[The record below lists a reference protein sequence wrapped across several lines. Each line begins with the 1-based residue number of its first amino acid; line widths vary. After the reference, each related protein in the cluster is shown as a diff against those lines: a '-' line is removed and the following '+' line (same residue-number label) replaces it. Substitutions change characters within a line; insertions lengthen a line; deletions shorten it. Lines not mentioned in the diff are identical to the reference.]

1 MSGFEENEI
10 SIKSQ
15 GGTELS
21 KRSIAQFIP
30 EDISKEFQVIAS
42 RVRDIQED
50 KIRIYWQHDLA
61 EDPEVLHLKEKKSRD
76 RFHKFVFVSNW
87 QLQNYIDK
95 LNFPQDDKVIVIENP
110 LDVFPEVQ
118 KSKDE
123 VRLIYFSTPQRGLEI
138 LVPVFE
144 ALAEK
149 HSHIHLDVFSSFEI
163 YGWSDADK
171 QFEPLYEKIRQHPQ
185 MTYHGFADQ
194 ATLREAISKSHI
206 LAYPSIWQET
216 SCRVLIES
224 MSAGLVCVHPNYC
237 ALSETSGGLTS
248 MYQFLD
254 DRRKH
259 AALFYHNLDHAIS
272 IVNREDAQNYLRFV
286 KAYADNRYNLNK
298 IGSQWRIIMDDL
310 LMQFNKV
317 EDRKVPGEVF
327 YYKT

>member
-1 MSGFEENEI
+1 VSGFEENEI
-10 SIKSQ
+10 SINSK

-30 EDISKEFQVIAS
+30 EEISKEFQVIAS
-42 RVRDIQED
+42 RVRDIEKD

-61 EDPEVLHLKEKKSRD
+61 GDPEVAHLKEKKSRD

-110 LDVFPEVQ
+110 IEVFPEVQ

-123 VRLIYFSTPQRGLEI
+123 VRLVYFSTPQRGLEL

-149 HSHIHLDVFSSFEI
+149 HDNIHLDVFSSFSI
-163 YGWSDADK
+163 YGWPDADQ
-171 QFEPLYEKIRQHPQ
+171 QFEHLYERIRQHPK

-194 ATLREAISKSHI
+194 NTLREALLKSHI

-216 SCRVLIES
+216 SCRVLMES
-224 MSAGLVCVHPNYC
+224 MSAGLVCVHPNYA
-237 ALSETSGGLTS
+237 ALAETSGGLTS

-254 DRRKH
+254 DKQKH
-259 AALFYHNLDHAIS
+259 ANLFYHNLDHAIS
-272 IVNREDAQNYLRFV
+272 IVNKEEAQNYLRFV
-286 KAYADNRYNLNK
+286 KAYADSRYNLNK
-298 IGSQWRIIMDDL
+298 IGSQWRIVMDDL
-310 LMQFNKV
+310 LMQFKNV
-317 EDRKVPGEVF
+317 DDRRVPGEVF